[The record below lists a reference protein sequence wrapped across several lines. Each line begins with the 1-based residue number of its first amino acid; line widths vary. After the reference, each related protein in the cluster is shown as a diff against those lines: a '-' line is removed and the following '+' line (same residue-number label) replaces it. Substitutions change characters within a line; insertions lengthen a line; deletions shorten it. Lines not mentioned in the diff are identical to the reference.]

1 MIERINNYSST
12 MMMSTA
18 PPVLPVSD
26 SNDDSFAVTLS
37 NTVNYGKNDTLICS
51 DELEEIFQQA
61 ADTYQVPVSLLKAVA
76 KAESDFNPNCVSSAG
91 AVGIMQLTPETARE
105 LGVTNL
111 YDPEQ
116 NIMGGAK
123 ELAGN
128 LEYYN
133 GDVSLALAAYNA
145 GRGAVKKYGGIPP
158 YTETQNYVKKVLAY
172 MNEDINVPDITTSDT
187 TTTTTSTKKQ
197 TQCKVD
203 ALSAEE
209 ELALER
215 LMSSAYTCIV
225 SKLNTP

>member
-18 PPVLPVSD
+18 PPVLPVSE

-91 AVGIMQLTPETARE
+91 AVGIMQLMPETARE

-209 ELALER
+209 ELDLER

>member
-18 PPVLPVSD
+18 PPVLPVSE

-91 AVGIMQLTPETARE
+91 AVGIMQLMPETARE

-158 YTETQNYVKKVLAY
+158 YTETQNYVKSILANY
-172 MNEDINVPDITTSDT
+172 
-187 TTTTTSTKKQ
+187 
-197 TQCKVD
+197 
-203 ALSAEE
+203 LS
-209 ELALER
+209 
-215 LMSSAYTCIV
+215 
-225 SKLNTP
+225 